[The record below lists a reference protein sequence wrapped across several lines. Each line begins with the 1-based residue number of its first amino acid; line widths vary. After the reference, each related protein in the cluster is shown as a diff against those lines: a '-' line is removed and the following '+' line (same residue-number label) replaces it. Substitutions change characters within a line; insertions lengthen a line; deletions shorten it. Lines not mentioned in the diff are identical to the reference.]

1 MPDKP
6 ASPVAAPHPLAPL
19 NGEEIIAAREV
30 VFASGRAKVP
40 TEDLRFAYVGL
51 CEPPKEMVR
60 AVDRGEDAVVDRR
73 VLLVLLE
80 GPEADVVEAI
90 VSVTR
95 SEVDSW
101 KVVNDVRPALQIE
114 ESIHVLAALHEHPD
128 WNAALDRRGVV
139 DRSLVQ
145 IDPWPAGTFGLA
157 HEEGRRITRCLAFLR
172 ESADDNGYA
181 RPLEGLLAFVD
192 MGRGEVLE
200 VVDYGI
206 VPIPPKSGSYYPED
220 NGPLRTDLKP
230 LEIVQ
235 PEGPSFEV
243 DGNLV
248 RWQKWSLRVGMDP
261 LEGLVLHTVGYE
273 DGGRV
278 RPVLYRA
285 SVSEMVVPYGHPSPM
300 HAWKSAF
307 DSGEWGLGRMANS
320 LTLGCDCL
328 GEIRY
333 FDDVWADERGKPRTR
348 QNAICMHE
356 EDYGILWKHVD
367 MVSGRTEVRR
377 SRRLVVSSIATVG
390 NYEYGFYWYFYLDG
404 TLQLEVKLSGI
415 MSPMAV
421 ADGDA
426 GPYASMVAP
435 GLAAPYH
442 QHLFNVRL
450 DMEVDGPDN
459 AVFEVDAAGTGEP
472 GTAENPWG
480 NVFSTT
486 STLLASELAAQR
498 DVDPSKSRTWRIANR
513 ATRNGVGQPTAYKL
527 LPGATPTL
535 LAHPDSSIGRRAAFA
550 THNLW
555 VTPFAEDERRA
566 AGDYPNQH
574 RGGAGLPEWTAQD
587 RPIVDTDIVL
597 WHTFGV
603 THVPRPEDWPVMP
616 VEYTGFTLVPF
627 GFFDRNPA
635 LDVPP
640 SPAHCSDS

>member
-1 MPDKP
+1 V
-6 ASPVAAPHPLAPL
+6 SPVAALHPLAPL
-19 NGEEIIAAREV
+19 NGEEITAAREV
-30 VFASGRAKVP
+30 VFASGRATVP
-40 TEDLRFAYVGL
+40 AEALRFAYVGL
-51 CEPPKEMVR
+51 FEPPKEMVR
-60 AVDRGEDAVVDRR
+60 AVDRGEDVALDRR
-73 VLLVLLE
+73 VRLVLLE

-95 SEVDSW
+95 REVDSW
-101 KVVNDVRPALQIE
+101 KVVNDVRPPLQIE
-114 ESIHVLAALHEHPD
+114 ESIHVLAALHDHPE
-128 WNAALDRRGVV
+128 WNAALDRRGIV

-157 HEEGRRITRCLAFLR
+157 HEQGRRITRCLAFLR

-181 RPLEGLLAFVD
+181 RPLEGLVAFVD

-200 VVDYGI
+200 VVDLGV

-248 RWQKWSLRVGMDP
+248 RWQKWSLRIGMDP
-261 LEGLVLHTVGYE
+261 LEGLVLHTVGYD
-273 DGGRV
+273 DGGRL
-278 RPVLYRA
+278 RPILYRA

-307 DSGEWGLGRMANS
+307 DAGEWGLGRMANT

-348 QNAICMHE
+348 PNAICMHE

-404 TLQLEVKLSGI
+404 TLQLEVKLTGI
-415 MSPMAV
+415 MSTMAV

-426 GPYASMVAP
+426 GPNASMVAP

-450 DMEVDGPDN
+450 DIEVDGPDN

-472 GTAENPWG
+472 GTPENPLG
-480 NVFSTT
+480 NVFTTT
-486 STLLASELAAQR
+486 STLLQSELAARR
-498 DVDPSKSRTWRIANR
+498 DVDPSKSRTWRIANHGV
-513 ATRNGVGQPTAYKL
+513 RNGVGQPTAYKL
-527 LPGATPTL
+527 LPGPTPTL
-535 LAHPDSSIGRRAAFA
+535 LAHPESSIGRRAAFA
-550 THNLW
+550 THNVW

-616 VEYTGFTLVPF
+616 VEYAGFTLVPF

-640 SPAHCSDS
+640 SAAHCHDD